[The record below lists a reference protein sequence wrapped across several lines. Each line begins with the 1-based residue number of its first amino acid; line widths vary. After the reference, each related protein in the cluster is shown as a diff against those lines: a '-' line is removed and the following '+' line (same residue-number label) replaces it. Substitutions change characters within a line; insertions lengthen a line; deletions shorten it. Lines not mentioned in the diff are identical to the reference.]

1 MARFCNKDFKAANP
15 KNLKATRL
23 TDFKATILKNLK
35 ETRLKNLKATNPKK
49 SEAKRI
55 FHSWVF
61 CEGRKEVRA
70 LLTLLSLWRA
80 DTRVSLKDHFPGW
93 CFLFHT
99 SISIWYVSQIFTS
112 KVLSTSQTPSRAA
125 NGYQGGDKLRDACHN
140 LYQALETKVLPFPN
154 LWKSSDC
161 KNKSCMP
168 QNSVAPSSDRS
179 SLRKSEP
186 V

>member
-35 ETRLKNLKATNPKK
+35 ETRLKILKATNPKK

-55 FHSWVF
+55 FH

-80 DTRVSLKDHFPGW
+80 DTRVSLKDHFPG
-93 CFLFHT
+93 
-99 SISIWYVSQIFTS
+99 
-112 KVLSTSQTPSRAA
+112 
-125 NGYQGGDKLRDACHN
+125 
-140 LYQALETKVLPFPN
+140 
-154 LWKSSDC
+154 
-161 KNKSCMP
+161 
-168 QNSVAPSSDRS
+168 
-179 SLRKSEP
+179 
-186 V
+186 